1 MRRACLLLLCLSLS
15 GLGSSGCAV
24 ITDIIGSEKRVVYK
38 FDRSF
43 VVTDPAFRRSL
54 DTFGTQMVS
63 GNTAELLENG
73 DEIFPS
79 MTKAI
84 REARVSVN
92 LETYIFQPDEAGRQF
107 ADAMIEAAGRG
118 VEVRLLIDAVGSNL
132 GNLQIPLEQ
141 AGVKWR
147 QYRPV
152 RLFSIYKAG

>member
-1 MRRACLLLLCLSLS
+1 MRRACLLLLCLQPHGRARLDY
-15 GLGSSGCAV
+15 CTV

-38 FDRSF
+38 FDRGF

-54 DTFGTQMVS
+54 DTFGTQMVP

-73 DEIFPS
+73 DQIFPS

-84 REARVSVN
+84 REAKVSVN

-118 VEVRLLIDAVGSNL
+118 VEVRLLIDAVGSKL
-132 GNLQIPLEQ
+132 GDLQKPLAD
-141 AGVKWR
+141 AGVLWR
-147 QYRPV
+147 STGGAALLITR
-152 RLFSIYKAG
+152 